1 MHVLVCE
8 DDVSVR
14 TVLGRMLERL
24 GCRVTQAEHGGEALA
39 KYLIDPADVVLT
51 DMVMPEMDGVE
62 TIKAFR
68 KRHPQVRLV
77 AMSGGAM
84 AGAVL
89 YLNLAMK
96 LGASAVLP
104 KPFSVEEL
112 TRALEI
118 PNLH

>member
-8 DDVSVR
+8 DDASVR
-14 TVLGRMLERL
+14 VVLGRMLERL
-24 GCRVTQAEHGGEALA
+24 GCRVTEAENGSEALT
-39 KYLIDPADVVLT
+39 KFQRDPADVVLT

-68 KRHPQVRLV
+68 KQHPDVRLV

-89 YLNLAMK
+89 YLNLAIQ

-112 TRALEI
+112 TRALGI

>member
-8 DDVSVR
+8 DDTDVR
-14 TVLGRMLERL
+14 SVLGRMLERL
-24 GCRVTQAEHGGEALA
+24 GCRVTQAKDGRDALA
-39 KYLIDPADVVLT
+39 KHLIDPADVVLT
-51 DMVMPEMDGVE
+51 DMVMPGMDGVE
-62 TIKAFR
+62 TIRAFR
-68 KRHPQVRLV
+68 KQHPEVRVV

-112 TRALEI
+112 TRA
-118 PNLH
+118 